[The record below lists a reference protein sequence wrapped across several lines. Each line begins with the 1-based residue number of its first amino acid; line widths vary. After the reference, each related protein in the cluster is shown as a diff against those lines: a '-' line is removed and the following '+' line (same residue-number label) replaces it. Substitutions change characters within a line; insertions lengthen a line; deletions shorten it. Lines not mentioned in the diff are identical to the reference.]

1 MVAAPTAGQ
10 LRLRR
15 RGDDSSHSSARPQSA
30 PRAANR
36 PKAKLEAVVFQP
48 QTAVADPA
56 AQRSNMQAAVARTA
70 LELDD
75 MTARL
80 QASETSR
87 HRLADKYSALQSEV
101 KRLRKD
107 AHTTERELVWYRN
120 AVEEGETQRA
130 ALGEKVRE
138 LEQQLFRANA
148 SNRTMATRPGAETAA
163 RHERKALHAKEQLS
177 VATEHAE
184 RLEAALAAKQQ
195 LVERLQREAAL
206 LKREGSLLAEALD
219 SRCASTPVRTGH
231 ADSCSHA
238 ECWRRAGRRWA
249 RVRRT
254 ARQSSSSLRSSR
266 SR

>member
-30 PRAANR
+30 PRAASR

-48 QTAVADPA
+48 QTTAVADPA

-130 ALGEKVRE
+130 ALGEKVRG

-184 RLEAALAAKQQ
+184 RLEAALVAKQQ

-219 SRCASTPVRTGH
+219 SRCASTSCPPRT
-231 ADSCSHA
+231 
-238 ECWRRAGRRWA
+238 R
-249 RVRRT
+249 
-254 ARQSSSSLRSSR
+254 
-266 SR
+266 